1 MPVYQTISLPS
12 FCICSLIITYVCRWN
27 IPNNSLFSIPILLY
41 ADGVF
46 IKCFWVGQGCSRFGQ
61 LVFSLKLWGI
71 WHQSISRKDQN
82 LIYGRCGGNGRA
94 SGIQRS
100 IYLHKIWKIIPD
112 SNERNVNGLEA
123 WSRLW
128 ILPLPCSRLGFKNLV
143 LDLVTKVHIKAR
155 WFFFSNSS
163 SKWIKRNFWEI
174 QRHSC

>member
-1 MPVYQTISLPS
+1 MCLSIKQSLFQVSAFVVWSLHIHADEILQKNS
-12 FCICSLIITYVCRWN
+12 F
-27 IPNNSLFSIPILLY
+27 FSIPILLY

-155 WFFFSNSS
+155 WFFFQ
-163 SKWIKRNFWEI
+163 I
-174 QRHSC
+174 QALSE